1 MWDFSI
7 GRSVSIMMRTWPFIV
22 FRMIVYFGITVAY
35 IMATGTGASVGYG
48 VGHISTDP
56 DGPVSFALWGGVVG
70 FGIVSIA
77 VYWIREYIL
86 YVLKAGHIAVM
97 VHLID
102 GHDVP
107 DGQGQI
113 AYAKEVV
120 TQRFAEANILF
131 VIDQL
136 VKGAIRAI
144 TGLIGGVAAFLP
156 IPGLSGIVSFI
167 NTVIRISLTYVDEII
182 FGYNIRINSSSPFE
196 PAQQG
201 RRPLRPERHED
212 GQERDVAGADPV
224 GRHLRHLPAHAGAGW
239 GRPVPHARPVERLER
254 RAGDRLCVGTEG
266 CLRRALRHRLAHAG
280 LFQDDRRAG
289 ARSGMGPQAHRGVA
303 PVPRTEGQ
311 GGAVFRREVGGAS
324 AAVEHLKMIDAVLV
338 GVGAFSLFDVVAIRL
353 LPRTGWTSGVRMPA
367 FGCGRCSRWLPRS
380 VALRMSVVA
389 VGVR

>member
-56 DGPVSFALWGGVVG
+56 DGPMSFALWGGVVG
-70 FGIVSIA
+70 FGVVSIA

-107 DGQGQI
+107 DGQNQI

-131 VIDQL
+131 VVDQL

-144 TGLIGGVAAFLP
+144 TGLIGGIAAFLP
-156 IPGLSGIVSFI
+156 IPGLSGLVSFI
-167 NTVIRISLTYVDEII
+167 NTVIRLSLTYVDEII
-182 FGYNIRINSSSPFE
+182 LGYNIRINSNSPFE
-196 PAQQG
+196 TARQGVVLYAQNGKHMVKNAIWLAVIMWGVSFVIFLLMLAPAAAILWVMPGQLSGWAFVLAIVFAWAFKAAFIEPFAIASLMQVYFEAIEG
-201 RRPLRPERHED
+201 QTPNPE
-212 GQERDVAGADPV
+212 
-224 GRHLRHLPAHAGAGW
+224 W
-239 GRPVPHARPVERLER
+239 
-254 RAGDRLCVGTEG
+254 DR
-266 CLRRALRHRLAHAG
+266 RLAETSSKFRELRDKALG
-280 LFQDDRRAG
+280 SL
-289 ARSGMGPQAHRGVA
+289 
-303 PVPRTEGQ
+303 
-311 GGAVFRREVGGAS
+311 GGG
-324 AAVEHLKMIDAVLV
+324 
-338 GVGAFSLFDVVAIRL
+338 
-353 LPRTGWTSGVRMPA
+353 
-367 FGCGRCSRWLPRS
+367 SRWDTPR
-380 VALRMSVVA
+380 AA
-389 VGVR
+389 

>member
-22 FRMIVYFGITVAY
+22 FRMIVYFGITIAY

-56 DGPVSFALWGGVVG
+56 DGPASFALWGGVVG

-131 VIDQL
+131 VVDQL

-144 TGLIGGVAAFLP
+144 TGLIGGIAAFLP
-156 IPGLSGIVSFI
+156 IPGLSGLVSFI
-167 NTVIRISLTYVDEII
+167 NTVIRLSLTYVDEII
-182 FGYNIRINSSSPFE
+182 LGYNIRINSNSPFE
-196 PAQQG
+196 TARQGVVLYAQNGKHMVKNAVWLAVIMWGLSFVIFLLMLAPAAAILWVMPGQLAGWAFVLAIVFAWAFKAAFIEPFAIASLMQVYFDAIEG
-201 RRPLRPERHED
+201 QTPNPEWD
-212 GQERDVAGADPV
+212 
-224 GRHLRHLPAHAGAGW
+224 RHLAEASSKFR
-239 GRPVPHARPVERLER
+239 E
-254 RAGDRLCVGTEG
+254 
-266 CLRRALRHRLAHAG
+266 LRDKALG
-280 LFQDDRRAG
+280 SF
-289 ARSGMGPQAHRGVA
+289 
-303 PVPRTEGQ
+303 
-311 GGAVFRREVGGAS
+311 GGG
-324 AAVEHLKMIDAVLV
+324 
-338 GVGAFSLFDVVAIRL
+338 
-353 LPRTGWTSGVRMPA
+353 
-367 FGCGRCSRWLPRS
+367 SRWDTPR
-380 VALRMSVVA
+380 AA
-389 VGVR
+389 